1 MNIGARLATNI
12 AITCCRPNGM
22 PFQNDTG
29 ASSEDSASNDTEFF
43 VFFCDMVSFSLLCS
57 TVALCCSGLSP

>member
-1 MNIGARLATNI
+1 
-12 AITCCRPNGM
+12 M

-43 VFFCDMVSFSLLCS
+43 VFFCDMVYFSLLCS
-57 TVALCCSGLSP
+57 LLFLTQSLNVISPVSGFMDSTMDSESTS

>member
-1 MNIGARLATNI
+1 
-12 AITCCRPNGM
+12 M

-43 VFFCDMVSFSLLCS
+43 VFFCDMVSFSLL
-57 TVALCCSGLSP
+57 